1 MLNWY
6 LQSGKEYDVV
16 LSSRIRYAR
25 NLKEFNFKTKLTVE
39 DNVKLEAKIEEISK
53 SIGYGLR
60 FLRLKDMDDIT
71 LMSLVEK
78 HLISPNF
85 INQKEKSGAIII
97 NDDENISIMVNEEDH
112 LRIQVLNSGLELE
125 NTFRLAK
132 EIEEKI
138 GSLVNYAMS
147 EKYGYLTT
155 CPTNVGTAMRASV
168 MVHLPALT
176 ATGNIKRVL
185 ENINNLGMNI
195 RGLYGEGTKSF
206 GNIYQI
212 SNKQTLGITDEQ
224 IVKNLNLIVEQ
235 VIKQERIA
243 RKHLQKDS
251 ISLEDK
257 LYRSYGIF
265 SNCKKISSEESRKL
279 LSDIRFG
286 VSLGIF
292 ENLNDLKL
300 AKLDL
305 YTKPA
310 NLQKYLGKQIDGF
323 ERDIERARLIKSI
336 INEK

>member
-6 LQSGKEYDVV
+6 LQSGKDYDIV

-25 NLKEFNFKTKLTVE
+25 NLKDFNFKTKLTKD
-39 DNVKLEAKIEEISK
+39 DNLKLEAKLQEISHLV
-53 SIGYGLR
+53 GYGLK
-60 FLRLKDMDDIT
+60 FLKLKDMDDIT
-71 LMSLVEK
+71 IMSLVEK
-78 HLISPNF
+78 HLISPDF
-85 INQKEKSGAIII
+85 VNQKDKSGAIII

-112 LRIQVLNSGLELE
+112 LRIQVFSSGLDLE
-125 NTFRLAK
+125 NTFKLAK
-132 EIEEKI
+132 EVEEKI
-138 GSLVNYAMS
+138 GSLIEYAMS
-147 EKYGYLTT
+147 EKYGYLTA

-185 ENINNLGMNI
+185 ENINSLGMNI
-195 RGLYGEGTKSF
+195 RGLYGEGSKSF

-212 SNKQTLGITDEQ
+212 SNKQTLGVTDEQ
-224 IVKNLNLIVEQ
+224 IVKNLTLIVEKI
-235 VIKQERIA
+235 IKQEKLA
-243 RKHLQKDS
+243 RKYLEKDS

-257 LYRSYGIF
+257 IYRSYGVF
-265 SNCKKISSEESRKL
+265 SNCKKISSEESRAL

-286 VSLGIF
+286 VSLGIIK
-292 ENLNDLKL
+292 ELNDLKL

-310 NLQKYLGKQIDGF
+310 NLQKYLGKQIDTYQ
-323 ERDIERARLIKSI
+323 RDIERANVIKNI

>member
-25 NLKEFNFKTKLTVE
+25 NLKDFNFKTKLTVE
-39 DNVKLEAKIEEISK
+39 DNAKLEAKIEEISK

-112 LRIQVLNSGLELE
+112 LRIQVLSSGLELE

-138 GSLVNYAMS
+138 GSLVDFAMS
-147 EKYGYLTT
+147 EKYGYLTA

-168 MVHLPALT
+168 MVHLPGLT

-243 RKHLQKDS
+243 RRHLQKDS

-265 SNCKKISSEESRKL
+265 SNCKKISSGEARSL

-292 ENLNDLKL
+292 EDLNDLKL

-323 ERDIERARLIKSI
+323 ERDIERASVIKSI
-336 INEK
+336 IKEQ